1 VRVGSGGDEASDGE
15 MCKVKSVDERRVER
29 LVGTRSKSEV
39 TSSFAIGG
47 SRRAC
52 DRMRWS
58 WRRTTCLSM

>member
-29 LVGTRSKSEV
+29 LVGTRSKSEA
-39 TSSFAIGG
+39 TSFAIGG
-47 SRRAC
+47 SRRAW
-52 DRMRWS
+52 DRMKWS